1 MKVPMQSVRL
11 ERRSPDW
18 LVAAIAGFAAGAVLM
33 VLDLFWSSVVEGGGP
48 WKTSYMIAPIFMGP
62 EILQS
67 PGFPFKFSVV
77 AVALATHYVIGILFG
92 QALAAILAP
101 LNLDSSIP
109 KALVTGAVFG
119 GVVYLLNF
127 YVMSNW
133 FPWLADLRGW
143 ATVAAHLVFGTVA
156 AFLYWKLERTA
167 KER

>member
-18 LVAAIAGFAAGAVLM
+18 LVAAVAGFAAGAVLM
-33 VLDLFWSSVVEGGGP
+33 VLDLFWSAVVEGGGP
-48 WKTSYMIAPIFMGP
+48 WRTSHMIAPIILGP

-67 PGFPFKFSVV
+67 PSFSFNFSVV
-77 AVALATHYVIGILFG
+77 AVALATHYVVGILFG
-92 QALAAILAP
+92 LVLAAIMAR
-101 LNLDSSIP
+101 LNLDSSLP

-119 GVVYLLNF
+119 GAVYLLNF
-127 YVMSNW
+127 HVMSNW